1 MIRTDDAA
9 EYRRWVVTADGAIG
23 LTMERPDLG
32 AMVIV
37 QMGPWGPH
45 RRLFRASLREA
56 TGAEVD
62 WMLTGQEG
70 PWPEPEG
77 EE

>member
-1 MIRTDDAA
+1 MTHDPEAA
-9 EYRRWVVTADGAIG
+9 EYRRWVATPAGEIG

-37 QMGPWGPH
+37 QLGPWGPH
-45 RRLFRASLREA
+45 RRLFRSSLREA
-56 TGAEVD
+56 GTAEVEWFLKGAE
-62 WMLTGQEG
+62 G
-70 PWPEPEG
+70 PRPTTEG